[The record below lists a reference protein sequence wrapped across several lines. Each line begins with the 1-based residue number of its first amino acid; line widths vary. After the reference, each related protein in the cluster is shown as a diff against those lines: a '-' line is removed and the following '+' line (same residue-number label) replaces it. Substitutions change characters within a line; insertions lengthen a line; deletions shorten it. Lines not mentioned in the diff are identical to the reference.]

1 MYRRDAAFDLYRAK
15 GDDVSKKIMVT
26 TTVQH
31 IMSSWGSG
39 KLSGSGALEMAKT
52 LFDKDC
58 VIDATLTGGLTTRTQ
73 KPRPP

>member
-1 MYRRDAAFDLYRAK
+1 
-15 GDDVSKKIMVT
+15 
-26 TTVQH
+26 
-31 IMSSWGSG
+31 MSSWGSG